1 MNKPKILVA
10 GANGLNGRSLFG
22 ELSANG
28 IPARAMVRNTAHAA
42 SLKNETTEIVQA
54 DLTNRDSIKNALA
67 GIELAYIVTSIHP
80 DSVSL
85 FNNFYMAAKDA
96 NVQHVIKLSGVG
108 ASIDSKSEILR
119 QHYLSDELLIN
130 SGLNFTIIQ
139 PNSFFQNI
147 LWQKKSIRIKGR
159 VGMLLADAKQ
169 SFVDIRDVAEATI
182 QIFKD
187 KKHLNKIYQLTGP
200 DAISGNDI
208 ALELSEV
215 LNKTIKYKPI
225 SSAFAKQEML
235 AGGVSE
241 WNATALT
248 EIQEV
253 FAAGTF
259 AETTNDLELILN
271 KKPRNLRCFLEDYKI
286 EFCD

>member
-10 GANGLNGRSLFG
+10 GANGLNGRSLL
-22 ELSANG
+22 EKLSVRG
-28 IPARAMVRNTAHAA
+28 IPARAMVRNTAHA
-42 SLKNETTEIVQA
+42 LTLQNETTEIVEA
-54 DLTNRDSIKNALA
+54 DLANMDSLKKALV
-67 GIELAYIVTSIHP
+67 GIDLAYIVTSIHP

-85 FNNFYMAAKDA
+85 FNNFFMAAKDA
-96 NVQHVIKLSGVG
+96 NVQHVIKLSGLG
-108 ASIDSKSEILR
+108 ATADSKSEILR
-119 QHYLSDELLIN
+119 QHFLSDELLIG

-147 LWQKKSIRIKGR
+147 LWQKRSIRIKGR
-159 VGMLLADAKQ
+159 LGMLLADGKQ
-169 SFVDIRDVAEATI
+169 SYIDARDVAEATV

-200 DAISGNDI
+200 GAISGNDI
-208 ALELSEV
+208 ASELSDM
-215 LNKTIKYKPI
+215 LNKQIKYKPI
-225 SSAFAKQEML
+225 SSSFARQEML

-241 WNATALT
+241 WNSIALT

-259 AETTNDLELILN
+259 AETTDDLEFILS
-271 KKPRNLRCFLEDYKI
+271 KKPRNLRCFLEDCKT
-286 EFCD
+286 EFL